1 MSTEQST
8 FVTAEQLSKFVG
20 IAKIY
25 LLQRKEDYE
34 ALCKQFVL
42 SNLDEG
48 IGHKFENGYTAHV
61 LINGNVIL
69 SNKDK
74 VGGIPF
80 ETFEQ
85 FAAYWLARFW

>member
-42 SNLDEG
+42 CNLDEG
-48 IGHKFENGYTAHV
+48 IGHKFANGYTAHV

-69 SNKDK
+69 SSKDK

>member
-42 SNLDEG
+42 CNLDEG
-48 IGHKFENGYTAHV
+48 IGHKFANGYTAHV

-74 VGGIPF
+74 VGGISF